1 MERDEHGDL
10 ISDRGFRHTSWIEG
24 VPGYGG
30 RVVVYES
37 SGAAAP
43 RVWIGVEE
51 GVGTALPGEEPTRAN
66 VHLEVEDARQF
77 AQNILRVCDQH
88 YQLRGNV
95 SDE

>member
-10 ISDRGFRHTSWIEG
+10 VSDRGFRQTQWIDG
-24 VPGYGG
+24 VEGYGG

-43 RVWIGVEE
+43 RVWLRID
-51 GVGTALPGEEPTRAN
+51 EEPGRYTGGGDPVDASI
-66 VHLEVEDARQF
+66 HLEVAAALVLAE
-77 AQNILRVCDQH
+77 NIMRVCEKH
-88 YQLRGNV
+88 YQLGGTP